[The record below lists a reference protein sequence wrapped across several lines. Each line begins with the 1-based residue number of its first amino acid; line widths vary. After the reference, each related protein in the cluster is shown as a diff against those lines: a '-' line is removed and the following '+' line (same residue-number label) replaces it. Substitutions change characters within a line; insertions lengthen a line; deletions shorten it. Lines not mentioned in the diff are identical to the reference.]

1 MNTTTLIT
9 DFDTI
14 STREYRGYQIA
25 KVVSKYS
32 RREVWV
38 FSFEGQDYFAE
49 TLKRVIFMI
58 NCVILMGED
67 LA

>member
-1 MNTTTLIT
+1 MNTTTLIA

-25 KVVSKYS
+25 KAVSCYS
-32 RREVWV
+32 GRQVWL
-38 FSFEGQDYFAE
+38 FSFEGRDYFAD
-49 TLKRVIFMI
+49 TLKQVIFMI